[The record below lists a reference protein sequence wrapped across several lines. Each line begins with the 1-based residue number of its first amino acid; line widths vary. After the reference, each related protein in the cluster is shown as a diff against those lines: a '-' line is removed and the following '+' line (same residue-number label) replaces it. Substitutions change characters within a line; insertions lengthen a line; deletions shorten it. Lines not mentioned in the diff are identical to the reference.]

1 MSNLLATYDPQA
13 VQIQLNGENVTGF
26 ADGDMVT
33 VSRNEDFTTEMVG
46 TKGEVTRA
54 VNRNSTA
61 TITLRLQHTSP
72 FVKRMIELGIAD
84 NFLGIPPILDFRVID
99 PSSSDAIVAAQVWIK
114 SDTDH
119 GWGNETGTREYTL
132 FAVNYQSA
140 PNGLLAA
147 SLAYAQTV
155 GLL

>member
-1 MSNLLATYDPQA
+1 MSTLLATYDPQS
-13 VQIQLNGENVTGF
+13 VQIQLNAENVTGF

-33 VSRNEDFTTEMVG
+33 VTRNEDLTSEMVG
-46 TKGEVTRA
+46 TKGEITRA
-54 VNRNSTA
+54 INRNSTA

-72 FVKRMIELGIAD
+72 FVTRMIEYATAD
-84 NFLGIPPILDFRVID
+84 NLFGIPPILDFRVVD
-99 PSSSDAIVAAQVWIK
+99 PSSSDVIVAAQCWIK

-119 GWGNETGTREYTL
+119 AWGNETGVREYTL

-140 PNGLLAA
+140 PNELLST